1 MKKIILPLEDTAR
14 SLLALQYVK
23 KNYSPEEAELN
34 LVMVDEAHD
43 SLTVRT
49 EEMEKLMGSLSQ
61 KLDLIRASIAE
72 YTSTGSTYLGKAGP
86 RIVKAAREYGADL
99 IVMTK
104 SSQADKLSMVGRTT
118 EYVLNNAPCSV
129 LVVCESK
136 VDDGEYRGLVY
147 KKAQSV
153 VNLRGQIGDKQSEC
167 LLPSVN
173 ADCIYEISVTVG
185 KVRFFHTAYNPETKN
200 WDLPPAHSQKATEDI
215 AAGETQKILVKAGSR
230 EGKADRIRIVN
241 RGMKQEAV
249 FTYKITPLD
258 SKEPTQE

>member
-1 MKKIILPLEDTAR
+1 MKKILLPLEDTAR
-14 SLLALQYVK
+14 SILALQYVK
-23 KNYSPEEAELN
+23 KNFSPREAELY
-34 LVMVDEAHD
+34 LIMVDENHD

-49 EEMEKLMGSLSQ
+49 EELEKILGALTQ
-61 KLDLIRASIAE
+61 KLDLIRASIAD
-72 YTSTGSTYLGKAGP
+72 YTSTGSTYVGKAGP
-86 RIVKAAREYGADL
+86 RIVKSAREYGADL

-104 SSQADKLSMVGRTT
+104 SSQPDMLSKIGKTT
-118 EYVLNNAPCSV
+118 EYVLNNSPCSV
-129 LVVCESK
+129 LIVGENK

-173 ADCIYEISVTVG
+173 ADCIYEINVTVG

-200 WDLPPAHSQKATEDI
+200 WDLPPAYSQKATEDI

-249 FTYKITPLD
+249 FTYKIVPIG
-258 SKEPTQE
+258 SQNAKN

>member
-23 KNYSPEEAELN
+23 KNYSPEEAELI

-49 EEMEKLMGSLSQ
+49 EEMEKILNSLTQ
-61 KLDLIRASIAE
+61 KIDMIRASISE
-72 YTSTGSTYLGKAGP
+72 YTTNGLTYIGKAGP
-86 RIVKAAREYGADL
+86 RIVKAARENGADL

-104 SSQADKLSMVGRTT
+104 SSQADMLSMIGKTT
-118 EYVLNNAPCSV
+118 EYVLNNAPCNV
-129 LVVCESK
+129 LVVCENK
-136 VDDGEYRGLVY
+136 IEDREYRGLVY

-167 LLPSVN
+167 LLPSVS
-173 ADCIYEISVTVG
+173 ADCIYEINVTIG
-185 KVRFFHTAYNPETKN
+185 KVRFFHTAYNPKTKN
-200 WDLPPAHSQKATEDI
+200 WDLPPSDDQKFTEDI
-215 AAGETQKILVKAGSR
+215 VAGETQNILVKAGTTD
-230 EGKADRIRIVN
+230 GKADRIRIVN

-258 SKEPTQE
+258 SKDNPQE